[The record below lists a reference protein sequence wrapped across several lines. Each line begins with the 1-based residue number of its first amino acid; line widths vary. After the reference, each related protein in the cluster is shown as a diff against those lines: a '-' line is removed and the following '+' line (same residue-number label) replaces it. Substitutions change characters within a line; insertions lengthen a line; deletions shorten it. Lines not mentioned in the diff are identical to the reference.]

1 MRGKV
6 QTTLS
11 VRCNSN
17 FWFRENICKNSSKRK
32 PYFLSLLVRPQRRPT
47 SPITILGQKAFQ
59 LHLEINWY
67 LPAGVRLSC
76 LGLDYP
82 YRIRPWVSLTF
93 KTEQKVEQFL
103 ARITTTTVT
112 AFQSYTE
119 HQPRR
124 SLVKGAS
131 DTV

>member
-1 MRGKV
+1 MSSHITYKIV
-6 QTTLS
+6 AVKDNSILES
-11 VRCNSN
+11 INSN
-17 FWFRENICKNSSKRK
+17 F
-32 PYFLSLLVRPQRRPT
+32 
-47 SPITILGQKAFQ
+47 
-59 LHLEINWY
+59 
-67 LPAGVRLSC
+67 LPAGVRLNC
-76 LGLDYP
+76 LGLDCP

-124 SLVKGAS
+124 SFVKGAS